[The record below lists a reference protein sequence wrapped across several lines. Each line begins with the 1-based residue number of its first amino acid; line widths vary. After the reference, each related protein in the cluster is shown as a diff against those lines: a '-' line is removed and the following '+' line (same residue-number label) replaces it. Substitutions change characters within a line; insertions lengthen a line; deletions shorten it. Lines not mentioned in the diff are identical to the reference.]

1 MKEAFKTEVQFFP
14 IIKGN
19 KRKAAAEYLD
29 LLKQSHEI
37 LFHWTVCQVEEFK
50 INATDTRQGF

>member
-37 LFHWTVCQVEEFK
+37 LSIYLLSSK
-50 INATDTRQGF
+50 N